1 MVRRPARLVYRNA
14 MIASTVRRMDGQQAA
29 EDLRK
34 RTLSDIPRS
43 LDRLIYLASMRDY
56 NTGLYYH
63 DGLASRFTQEV
74 ACEALADCHREA
86 FRQLVGCPLEEL
98 VAQMEAYMASTHTS
112 PADFLTAWKGL
123 EPYRVAV
130 PVESDP
136 LSAQFLFSSFKIA
149 LVILESRLNPRRAEL
164 SA

>member
-1 MVRRPARLVYRNA
+1 VISVPRRLDV
-14 MIASTVRRMDGQQAA
+14 QQAA
-29 EDLRK
+29 EDLRN
-34 RTLSDIPRS
+34 RSLAGMPRW

-63 DGLASRFTQEV
+63 DGMAARFGQEV

-86 FRQLVGCPLEEL
+86 FRQLVGSSIEDL
-98 VAQMEAYMASTHTS
+98 VSQMEAYMDSTHTDRS
-112 PADFLTAWKGL
+112 DFLTAWGKL

-149 LVILESRLNPRRAEL
+149 LAILESRPVLFP
-164 SA
+164 SAPAA